1 MNYESWCKV
10 ASVLTLCSLGCKEG
24 LTSPPQRELR
34 PASIDAAVVDQST
47 AFPTG
52 APDTTL
58 LKSWRLYSYS
68 SSCNSQVLEIR
79 ISAFAADGSGPD
91 YRALYVSSASTSEVT
106 EDAPAVAFRPHDNTI
121 ERVSAEAYTKNYFC
135 VLRREFEG
143 VSWYYNANGGMS
155 CQTIPSTEH
164 GQPDDLTCVR
174 LSWAPASYAIGS
186 TSISPTTIDAG
197 TSTQLVSHAYA
208 LGPPVQTEIFN
219 QATTAWSSSNPSV
232 ASIAGGTGSRVV
244 SSFGEPWGNY
254 TMGVTGYTAG
264 ATTISTS
271 IGGASLN
278 AVLHVLPTGSL
289 SDPTGGTN
297 HIYTPD
303 GTHGL

>member
-1 MNYESWCKV
+1 MAVKPCASLRRTSQGGTVMNYESWCKV

-121 ERVSAEAYTKNYFC
+121 ERVSAEALPRTTFASS
-135 VLRREFEG
+135 G
-143 VSWYYNANGGMS
+143 ANSRASLG
-155 CQTIPSTEH
+155 TITPMAVCLAR
-164 GQPDDLTCVR
+164 QFR
-174 LSWAPASYAIGS
+174 ALSM
-186 TSISPTTIDAG
+186 
-197 TSTQLVSHAYA
+197 
-208 LGPPVQTEIFN
+208 
-219 QATTAWSSSNPSV
+219 
-232 ASIAGGTGSRVV
+232 GSR
-244 SSFGEPWGNY
+244 
-254 TMGVTGYTAG
+254 
-264 ATTISTS
+264 TT
-271 IGGASLN
+271 
-278 AVLHVLPTGSL
+278 
-289 SDPTGGTN
+289 
-297 HIYTPD
+297 
-303 GTHGL
+303 